1 MTEDE
6 IAALLSHI
14 DALAR
19 ERDAAVLAEREA
31 CAAFIERLN
40 GVPRS
45 ELRAAAAAMRAG
57 KHTTPAPV
65 QS

>member
-1 MTEDE
+1 VTEDE

-31 CAAFIERLN
+31 CAALAF
-40 GVPRS
+40 S
-45 ELRAAAAAMRAG
+45 ELEELYECAPPDRE
-57 KHTTPAPV
+57 TTPSTPAPV
-65 QS
+65 QP